1 MINSYANA
9 AYSLNGKYFMQPI
22 DSIKTATTTPR
33 FIQITGNCCLIH
45 LSQSLNTSVG

>member
-1 MINSYANA
+1 MFNSYANA
-9 AYSLNGKYFMQPI
+9 AYSLNGKPI
-22 DSIKTATTTPR
+22 DSIKTATTTAR